1 MFKHVFVVIKKTML
15 TQMPNINQK
24 AKDKIKLSK
33 IDYRTQAKQKCFLEK
48 VKTGHAAQFFPDR
61 NLLPRS

>member
-1 MFKHVFVVIKKTML
+1 ML